1 MGPGLGRDGGCP
13 GRPCGPEFP
22 PTPPPTDPFVLSSID
37 PPFFNS
43 GFHEMEWGAD
53 VSDAFE
59 ESLAAAWVSGAFHV
73 MDLDGNG
80 TDEVLGCVPFPLRPR

>member
-1 MGPGLGRDGGCP
+1 
-13 GRPCGPEFP
+13 
-22 PTPPPTDPFVLSSID
+22 
-37 PPFFNS
+37 
-43 GFHEMEWGAD
+43 MEWGAD
-53 VSDAFE
+53 VSNAFE